1 MKPLS
6 SFLKT
11 VTRVA
16 FVIVLFSCLFI
27 GKPAGFIFR
36 PSSSAQNIAD
46 VHKQIS
52 AAPYAEGFVI
62 SHDQG
67 QITCRAATPEEARSL
82 LRREQDQQLRVMA
95 PADLDLQQQQTGLKI
110 ILRGTAQLDNF
121 PTAKNAFIKA
131 AQTWEALV
139 RTPITVIIDVDF
151 GPTFFGEP
159 YESNTIGST
168 RGQLIGSNTIYPAVR
183 TALVARASSAQE
195 TTLYN
200 SAPNGVIPTDIGSTA
215 AMFAPSPLF
224 RALGFVSATAD
235 PDAERQQLGP
245 PPSIGFNSAMSFDFE
260 PADGIASDK
269 IDFDATAVHEIG
281 HVLGF
286 TSNVGVKEL
295 APDEAISA
303 SIWDLFR
310 FRPGVTA
317 GSFNTA
323 QRILSSGGDH
333 VFFDSGAELALSTGR
348 PNGQGGDGN
357 QASHWK
363 DDRLTGRY
371 IGTMDPSI
379 APGRREPLT
388 EGDLRAID
396 VMGYQLRTSVTE
408 QTQEVKID
416 DGAVEGGL
424 RNDGLMI
431 VNRLTPL
438 AYPAKLQSIRIQFRT
453 FSGQPDPTGKP
464 ITLVYFTDTTGAGLP
479 PANAQLT
486 RIESTVP
493 GTSATSFFDFPI
505 TNGPTINAGDFYVG
519 FAAPTPNQGVGFPL
533 DSNSQPANR
542 SFLSLNNGVSFLPV
556 GPPPNATSANAMIR
570 ANVSTSGS
578 SLPTIE
584 APATVDFGHVAT
596 GSSARR
602 LLTLRNTGAAI
613 LNISGITSDSA
624 RFATIASANSF
635 VIAPG
640 GQETIT
646 VSFLP
651 NAPGNFTGMLS
662 IAGND
667 PARTTVN
674 VRLSGTAGG
683 NTLSL
688 SNVSAASFSG
698 TTLASEA
705 IVAAFGQSLA
715 TRLET
720 ATSLPLPTSLAG
732 TVVRVRDSAGTQRD
746 APLFFV
752 SPTQI
757 NYQIP
762 AGTENGAGA
771 ITIISG
777 DGSVSSGA
785 VTIATVAPG
794 LFAANANGQ
803 GVAAAVALRVKTDGT
818 QSFEPIAR
826 FDSAQ
831 NRFVSTPIDLGPE
844 GEQVFLIIFGTGV
857 RFRSNTAAVSVRL
870 GGADCEVLSAGSQ
883 GGFAGLDQINA
894 RIPRSLIGRGEIDLV
909 VTLDGRMTNLV
920 RANIR

>member
-6 SFLKT
+6 NFLKMAM
-11 VTRVA
+11 RAA
-16 FVIVLFSCLFI
+16 FVIILFICLFAS
-27 GKPAGFIFR
+27 KPA
-36 PSSSAQNIAD
+36 SHSSAAPQLAND
-46 VHKQIS
+46 QGQIS
-52 AAPYAEGFVI
+52 AAPYAGGFVI
-62 SHDQG
+62 SNDQG
-67 QITCRAATPEEARSL
+67 KITCRAATPEEARSL
-82 LRREQDQQLRVMA
+82 LRPEQDQQLRVIS
-95 PADLDLQQQQTGLKI
+95 PVDLDLSQQQTGLKI

-139 RTPITVIIDVDF
+139 RTPITVVIDVDF

-159 YESNTIGST
+159 YDRDTIGST

-183 TALVARASSAQE
+183 SELLARASNAQE

-224 RALGFVSATAD
+224 RALGFISATAD

-245 PPSIGFNSAMSFDFE
+245 PPAIGFNSAMDFDFD
-260 PADGIASDK
+260 PADGIGSDK
-269 IDFDATAVHEIG
+269 VDFDATAAHEIG

-295 APDEAISA
+295 LPNEAISA

-310 FRPGVTA
+310 FRPGATT

-323 QRILSSGGDH
+323 QRILSSGGDQ
-333 VFFDSGAELALSTGR
+333 VFFEGNPELALSTGR
-348 PNGQGGDGN
+348 PNGLGGDGN

-379 APGRREPLT
+379 PPGRRDPMT
-388 EGDLRAID
+388 EADLRAID
-396 VMGYQLRTSVTE
+396 VMGFQLRTSVTVA
-408 QTQEVKID
+408 TQELKID
-416 DGAVEGGL
+416 DGTSEGGPQL
-424 RNDGLMI
+424 TDGLMA
-431 VNRLTPL
+431 VNRLTPPI
-438 AYPAKLQSIRIQFRT
+438 YPATLQSIRIQFRT

-464 ITLVYFTDTTGAGLP
+464 ITLVYFTDAGGSGAP
-479 PANAQLT
+479 PSGAQIT
-486 RIESTVP
+486 RISAAVP
-493 GTSATSFFDFPI
+493 GTSATNFFDFPI

-519 FAAPTPNQGVGFPL
+519 FAAPTPHQGVGFPL
-533 DSNSQPANR
+533 DSNSQPMSR
-542 SFLSLNNGVSFLPV
+542 TFLSLNNGASFLPI
-556 GPPPNATSANAMIR
+556 GPLPGTTSANATIR
-570 ANVSTSGS
+570 ANASTSAA
-578 SLPTIE
+578 SLPAIE
-584 APATVDFGHVAT
+584 APATLDFGAVAT

-602 LLTLRNTGAAI
+602 LLTIRNTGAAI
-613 LNISGITSDSA
+613 LNITGITSDSA
-624 RFATIASANSF
+624 RFAASAPANSF
-635 VIAPG
+635 VVAPG
-640 GQETIT
+640 GQETIA
-646 VSFLP
+646 VSFVP
-651 NAPGNFTGMLS
+651 NAAGNFTGTLS
-662 IAGND
+662 IASND
-667 PARTTVN
+667 PARSVVN

-715 TRLET
+715 TRLEV

-752 SPTQI
+752 SPTQV

-762 AGTENGAGA
+762 AGTENGAA
-771 ITIISG
+771 IVTIISG
-777 DGSVSSGA
+777 DGSVSSGS
-785 VTIATVAPG
+785 VTIAAVAPG

-818 QSFEPIAR
+818 QNFEPIAR
-826 FDSAQ
+826 FDSTQ

-857 RFRSNTAAVSVRL
+857 RFRSNLTAVSVKL
-870 GGADCEVLSAGSQ
+870 GGADCEVLFAGSQ

-909 VTLDGRMTNLV
+909 VTVDGRMTNIV
-920 RANIR
+920 RANVR

>member
-6 SFLKT
+6 NFLKLAM
-11 VTRVA
+11 RAA
-16 FVIVLFSCLFI
+16 FVIILFICLFAS
-27 GKPAGFIFR
+27 KPA
-36 PSSSAQNIAD
+36 SHSSAAQNFAND
-46 VHKQIS
+46 QGQIS
-52 AAPYAEGFVI
+52 AAPYADGFVI
-62 SHDQG
+62 SNDQG
-67 QITCRAATPEEARSL
+67 RISCRAATPEEARSIL
-82 LRREQDQQLRVMA
+82 QREQDQQLRVIT
-95 PADLDLQQQQTGLKI
+95 PTDLDLRQQQTGLKI

-139 RTPITVIIDVDF
+139 RTPITVVIDVDF

-159 YESNTIGST
+159 YDRDTIGST
-168 RGQLIGSNTIYPAVR
+168 RGQLIGANTIYPAVR
-183 TALVARASSAQE
+183 TALLARASSAQE

-224 RALGFVSATAD
+224 RALGFISATAD
-235 PDAERQQLGP
+235 PDAERQQFGP
-245 PPSIGFNSAMSFDFE
+245 PPAIGFNSAMNFDFE

-269 IDFDATAVHEIG
+269 VDFDATAVHEIG

-303 SIWDLFR
+303 SVWDLFR

-333 VFFDSGAELALSTGR
+333 SFFDSGAELALSTGR

-363 DDRLTGRY
+363 DDRLIGRY
-371 IGTMDPSI
+371 IGIMDPAI
-379 APGRREPLT
+379 PPGRREPLT
-388 EGDLRAID
+388 LGDLRAID
-396 VMGYQLRTSVTE
+396 VMGYQLRTSVTGA
-408 QTQEVKID
+408 TQELRLD
-416 DGAVEGGL
+416 DGTVEGGL

-431 VNRLTPL
+431 VNRLTPP
-438 AYPAKLQSIRIQFRT
+438 AYPSTLQSIRIQFRT

-464 ITLVYFTDTTGAGLP
+464 ITLVYFTDTTGAGMP

-486 RIESTVP
+486 RIDATVP

-542 SFLSLNNGVSFLPV
+542 SFLSLTNGASFLPV
-556 GPPPNATSANAMIR
+556 GPPPGATSANATIR

-578 SLPTIE
+578 SLPALET
-584 APATVDFGHVAT
+584 PATLDFGNVAT
-596 GSSARR
+596 GSGARR
-602 LLTLRNTGAAI
+602 LLTIRNTGAAI
-613 LNISGITSDSA
+613 LSVTGITSDSA
-624 RFATIASANSF
+624 RFAVPVSSNSF

-640 GQETIT
+640 GQETIA
-646 VSFLP
+646 VSFVP
-651 NAPGNFTGMLS
+651 NAPGNFTGTLS
-662 IAGND
+662 IASND
-667 PARTTVN
+667 PARATVN
-674 VRLSGTAGG
+674 VRLSGTSGG
-683 NTLSL
+683 TTLSL
-688 SNVSAASFSG
+688 ANVSAASFSG

-720 ATSLPLPTSLAG
+720 AVSLPLPTSLAG

-752 SPTQI
+752 SPTQV

-762 AGTENGAGA
+762 AGTEC
-771 ITIISG
+771 
-777 DGSVSSGA
+777 
-785 VTIATVAPG
+785 PC
-794 LFAANANGQ
+794 
-803 GVAAAVALRVKTDGT
+803 
-818 QSFEPIAR
+818 
-826 FDSAQ
+826 
-831 NRFVSTPIDLGPE
+831 
-844 GEQVFLIIFGTGV
+844 GEC
-857 RFRSNTAAVSVRL
+857 A
-870 GGADCEVLSAGSQ
+870 
-883 GGFAGLDQINA
+883 
-894 RIPRSLIGRGEIDLV
+894 
-909 VTLDGRMTNLV
+909 
-920 RANIR
+920 